1 MADNEENDAAAKTAA
16 ADAQTE
22 TPAQTPTPKKKHR
35 VPVWTAVLLTVVGLG
50 VGGAAGY
57 IAKPT
62 TQTVTIDSKSIPE
75 NFQKVLQVYSTI
87 KNNYVTPSATKKLA
101 DGAITGMVNSLDD
114 PFSNYLQNTD
124 ATSLNTQISGSFGG
138 IGATMMQTSD
148 GVKVDSVNSGSAA
161 QKAGIK
167 AGDKIVKVNGK
178 SMAKKDINKV
188 VAKVR
193 GKIGTTVTI
202 VVDRS
207 GKQLSF
213 TMKRAKVSMPSV
225 SGKIDSSNK
234 QIGIITFTT
243 FTETSAQQIKKTV
256 KKLRSKGAKKFV
268 LDLRGNPGGVL
279 DQALAIDSMFLKDG
293 QTIVKVQPRKGK
305 GKTEVYKAG
314 AKYDNGF
321 KITEPTVVLIDGNSA
336 SAAEITA
343 AALNQSAGIKLIGT
357 KSYGKGTVQTVAQ
370 ISNTSELKLTIA
382 KWLTP
387 DGSWIHHKGIK
398 PTITEDY
405 PSYAYIKAISA
416 TSLQPNQVST
426 DVKSMQK
433 MLVALGY
440 KVQTVNGYYGSD
452 TSAAVKQFQ
461 SKNGL
466 SATGTADAK
475 TLAKMEMQLSTK
487 IGDNDNA
494 MKKAEAELK

>member
-1 MADNEENDAAAKTAA
+1 
-16 ADAQTE
+16 
-22 TPAQTPTPKKKHR
+22 
-35 VPVWTAVLLTVVGLG
+35 
-50 VGGAAGY
+50 
-57 IAKPT
+57 
-62 TQTVTIDSKSIPE
+62 
-75 NFQKVLQVYSTI
+75 
-87 KNNYVTPSATKKLA
+87 
-101 DGAITGMVNSLDD
+101 
-114 PFSNYLQNTD
+114 
-124 ATSLNTQISGSFGG
+124 
-138 IGATMMQTSD
+138 
-148 GVKVDSVNSGSAA
+148 
-161 QKAGIK
+161 
-167 AGDKIVKVNGK
+167 
-178 SMAKKDINKV
+178 
-188 VAKVR
+188 
-193 GKIGTTVTI
+193 
-202 VVDRS
+202 
-207 GKQLSF
+207 
-213 TMKRAKVSMPSV
+213 
-225 SGKIDSSNK
+225 
-234 QIGIITFTT
+234 
-243 FTETSAQQIKKTV
+243 
-256 KKLRSKGAKKFV
+256 
-268 LDLRGNPGGVL
+268 
-279 DQALAIDSMFLKDG
+279 MFLKDG
-293 QTIVKVQPRKGK
+293 QTIVKLQPRKGK
-305 GKTEVYKAG
+305 GETEVYKAG

>member
-1 MADNEENDAAAKTAA
+1 M
-16 ADAQTE
+16 
-22 TPAQTPTPKKKHR
+22 
-35 VPVWTAVLLTVVGLG
+35 
-50 VGGAAGY
+50 
-57 IAKPT
+57 
-62 TQTVTIDSKSIPE
+62 
-75 NFQKVLQVYSTI
+75 
-87 KNNYVTPSATKKLA
+87 
-101 DGAITGMVNSLDD
+101 
-114 PFSNYLQNTD
+114 
-124 ATSLNTQISGSFGG
+124 
-138 IGATMMQTSD
+138 
-148 GVKVDSVNSGSAA
+148 
-161 QKAGIK
+161 
-167 AGDKIVKVNGK
+167 KVNGK
-178 SMAKKDINKV
+178 SMVKKDINKV

-293 QTIVKVQPRKGK
+293 QTIVKLQPRKGK
-305 GKTEVYKAG
+305 GETEVYKAG

-405 PSYAYIKAISA
+405 PSYAYIKAIS
-416 TSLQPNQVST
+416 QPACS
-426 DVKSMQK
+426 
-433 MLVALGY
+433 
-440 KVQTVNGYYGSD
+440 QTR
-452 TSAAVKQFQ
+452 SAP
-461 SKNGL
+461 
-466 SATGTADAK
+466 
-475 TLAKMEMQLSTK
+475 M
-487 IGDNDNA
+487 
-494 MKKAEAELK
+494 